1 MSVPTIVADIFG
13 HARLLTTARYVH
25 SKPDALLDISS
36 RIYHIAKAISRVAF
50 GRPFLSKGE
59 SGHVHREINDLRG
72 AAGRLRDFDGHQRS
86 V

>member
-36 RIYHIAKAISRVAF
+36 SVYHIPEVFSMVAS
-50 GRPFLSKGE
+50 GRPFLSKGD
-59 SGHVHREINDLRG
+59 SGHVHRKTNDLRD
-72 AAGRLRDFDGHQRS
+72 AAE
-86 V
+86 